1 MTLSQPLT
9 WTTENLLKATRGKL
23 LCGNLGH
30 LFTGVSI
37 DSRSISTGDIFV
49 AIIGEVH
56 DGHAFLEDIVNQG
69 VRGLV
74 VSRRKIG
81 RLPLSEWGKH
91 RVVCIAVEDTTRAL
105 GDMAA
110 FNRQRSQI
118 RVVGITGS
126 NGKTT
131 TRRMA
136 TAVMERQYDV
146 LTAAGNFNNEIG
158 LPLTLLGLSAAHHWA
173 ILELG
178 TNHPGEIAR
187 LADICSPDIGVLT
200 NIGPAH
206 LEGLGS
212 IDGVMKEKGDLIKKL
227 GSSGT
232 AILNADDPRVS
243 QLASTTE
250 AEVLFY
256 GLAKKAAVKAENIKD
271 NGFSISFN
279 LILAGESVAI
289 KLDSPG
295 RFMVSNALAAAAV
308 GHQIGLSIE
317 TIKAGLEDFKPVS
330 GRMNLKRLTGDIHLI
345 DDTYNANPDSMKAAF
360 STLSKM
366 SAGARGAAVLGDM
379 LELGDRAQSL
389 HREVGAAVARA
400 GVSRLYACGEFAAEV
415 ITGARRE
422 GMRPADTCEGT
433 HAEIV
438 EYLKVWLHA
447 DDWLLVKGSRGA
459 AMEKVVEG
467 LVAWAGEEKLI
478 TNNN

>member
-1 MTLSQPLT
+1 MKKLDPIP
-9 WTTENLLKATRGKL
+9 WTTEDIKDATRGDL
-23 LCGNLGH
+23 LCGNLNH
-30 LFTGVSI
+30 SFTGVSI
-37 DSRSISTGDIFV
+37 DSRSISAGDIFV

-56 DGHAFLEDIVNQG
+56 DGHAFLEDIVDQG

-74 VSRRKIG
+74 VSRRKTG
-81 RLPLSEWGKH
+81 QLPLSEWGKS

-131 TRRMA
+131 TRRMV

-146 LTAAGNFNNEIG
+146 LTAVGNFNNEIG

-212 IDGVMKEKGDLIKKL
+212 IEGVTREKGDLIKKL
-227 GSSGT
+227 GSGGK

-250 AEVLFY
+250 AEVIFY
-256 GLAKKAAVKAENIKD
+256 GLTKEAAIRAEDIIETGN
-271 NGFSISFN
+271 SISFN
-279 LILAGESVAI
+279 LILASKSIAI
-289 KLDSPG
+289 KINSPG

-308 GHQIGLSIE
+308 GYQIGLSIE
-317 TIKAGLEDFKPVS
+317 TIKAGLDAFKPVS
-330 GRMNLKRLTGDIHLI
+330 GRMNVKRLTGGIHLI

-366 SAGARGAAVLGDM
+366 SAGARGAVVLGDM
-379 LELGDRAQSL
+379 LELGDQAQSL
-389 HREVGAAVARA
+389 HRDVGAGAARA
-400 GVSRLYACGEFAAEV
+400 GVSRLYACGELAAEV
-415 ITGARRE
+415 ITGARAE
-422 GMRPADTCEGT
+422 GMQPTDTCEGT

-438 EYLKVWLHA
+438 EDLKGWLHPG
-447 DDWLLVKGSRGA
+447 DWLLVKGSRGA

-467 LVAWAGEEKLI
+467 LIAWAGEEKI
-478 TNNN
+478 